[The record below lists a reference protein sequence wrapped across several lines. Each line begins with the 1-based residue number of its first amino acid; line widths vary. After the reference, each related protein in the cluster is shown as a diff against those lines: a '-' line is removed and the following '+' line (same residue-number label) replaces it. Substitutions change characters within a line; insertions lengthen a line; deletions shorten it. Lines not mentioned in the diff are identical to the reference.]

1 MKPSNHPSGSLYE
14 AARACLLAKDLEQK
28 LSLTD
33 KTAAAWE
40 AGELALAGH
49 NPSQEITEAGRPAR
63 PELVNPQQL
72 PRRRLGSEKGRLALI
87 HAIAHIEFNAINLAW
102 DAVQRFVGL
111 PAAFYSDWIQV
122 AREEVYHFRLLRER
136 LRAGGVDY
144 GDFPAHNGLWE
155 MALRTAHDPLVRMAL
170 VPRMLEARGLD
181 VTPGIMRRFEEIGDQ
196 ETVAALQVILDEEV
210 GHVQF
215 GTRWF
220 RYLCEQRDLE
230 PEQTY
235 FELLES
241 FLDGEMRCPLHRQAR
256 RQAGF
261 SETELTRL
269 EALCA
274 KKRGIPSSTA

>member
-1 MKPSNHPSGSLYE
+1 MNREGMPTQTNSLFL
-14 AARACLLAKDLEQK
+14 AARACLLECDPERKLEM
-28 LSLTD
+28 TD
-33 KTAAAWE
+33 RTAAAWE
-40 AGELALAGH
+40 AGELALLGWTPADG
-49 NPSQEITEAGRPAR
+49 ILEAGRPAR
-63 PELVNPQQL
+63 PELVHPNAL
-72 PRRRLGSEKGRLALI
+72 PKRKAGSDRGRLALI

-102 DAVQRFVGL
+102 DAVQRFPGL
-111 PAAFYSDWIQV
+111 PPGFYRDWIQV
-122 AREEVYHFRLLRER
+122 AREEAHHFRLLRER

-155 MALRTAHDPLVRMAL
+155 MAVKTAHDPLVRMAL

-181 VTPGIMRRFEEIGDQ
+181 VTPGIMRRFERIGDR

-215 GTRWF
+215 GSRWF
-220 RYLCEQRDLE
+220 NHLCAQRGLT

-235 FELLES
+235 FELLERYV
-241 FLDGEMRCPLHRQAR
+241 DNGIRCPLHRQAR

-261 SETELTRL
+261 SEAELARL

-274 KKRGIPSSTA
+274 QH

>member
-1 MKPSNHPSGSLYE
+1 METETQTPTDNSLYQ
-14 AARACLLAKDLEQK
+14 AARACLLECDVERK
-28 LSLTD
+28 LALTD
-33 KTAAAWE
+33 RTAAAWQ
-40 AGELALAGH
+40 AGELALAGWTPADH
-49 NPSQEITEAGRPAR
+49 LLEAGRPPR
-63 PELVNPQQL
+63 PSLVHPQRL
-72 PRRRLGSEKGRLALI
+72 PKRKAGSEKGRLALI

-102 DAVQRFVGL
+102 DAVQRFPGL
-111 PAAFYSDWIQV
+111 PREFYRDWIQV
-122 AREEVYHFRLLRER
+122 AREEASHFRLVRER

-155 MALRTAHDPLVRMAL
+155 MAVKTARDPLARMAL

-181 VTPGIMRRFEEIGDQ
+181 VTPGIMQRFERIGDR

-220 RYLCEQRDLE
+220 NHLCAQRGLE
-230 PEQTY
+230 PEATY
-235 FELLES
+235 FELLEAYIDS
-241 FLDGEMRCPLHRQAR
+241 GVRCPLHRQAR

-261 SETELTRL
+261 SERELARL

-274 KKRGIPSSTA
+274 EH